1 MESIMTKVS
10 THRLL
15 RTRVCLLAI
24 AVASAGLAGCDS
36 MLGDRQ
42 EHFDAGQQLLTPAE
56 RHPIIVSQ
64 QPHKMS
70 VKVARG
76 AAGLAPGQK
85 AAVID
90 FLTRYRAAD
99 AGNSKLIISVPSGS
113 ANEVSAMN
121 AVADMR
127 PLMADQGFPE
137 SSISIEPYHAEGDPQ
152 PPVRISYLR
161 YAAEGPTCGKWPSNV
176 AETTRN
182 VNYENFGCAT
192 QKNLAAMVANPAD
205 LLGPRTMTP
214 ASADRRDVTWGEYV
228 KGRPSGSNRNT
239 DERVTK

>member
-1 MESIMTKVS
+1 MKKTS
-10 THRLL
+10 THRMSGVRGRLL
-15 RTRVCLLAI
+15 VIALAG
-24 AVASAGLAGCDS
+24 SGLAGCDS
-36 MLGDRQ
+36 LMAEKQDS
-42 EHFDAGQQLLTPAE
+42 FSAGTQLLTPAE

-76 AAGLAPGQK
+76 AAGLAPAQK
-85 AAVID
+85 AAMID
-90 FLTRYRAAD
+90 FLTRYRTAD

-113 ANEVSAMN
+113 SNEVSAMN

-127 PLMADQGFPE
+127 PILADQGFAE

-152 PPVRISYLR
+152 PPVRIAYLR

-176 AETTRN
+176 TETSRN

-192 QKNLAAMVANPAD
+192 QKNLASMVANPAD

-214 ASADRRDVTWGEYV
+214 ASADRRDVTWDKYV
-228 KGRPSGSNRNT
+228 KGAPTGASRSA
-239 DERVTK
+239 DDRVTK

>member
-1 MESIMTKVS
+1 MKTSQTPRMGRSKLT
-10 THRLL
+10 
-15 RTRVCLLAI
+15 LAVL
-24 AVASAGLAGCDS
+24 AFAATGLAGCDHL
-36 MLGDRQ
+36 MGDQQ
-42 EHFDAGQQLLTPAE
+42 EHLGAGSVLLTPGE

-70 VKVARG
+70 LRVARG
-76 AAGLAPGQK
+76 ASGLAPAQR
-85 AAVID
+85 ASLID
-90 FLTRYRAAD
+90 FLTKYRTAD

-127 PLMADQGFPE
+127 PILADQGFSE

-152 PPVRISYLR
+152 PPVRVAYLR
-161 YAAEGPTCGKWPSNV
+161 YAAEGPTCGKWSSNLT
-176 AETTRN
+176 ESSRN
-182 VNYENFGCAT
+182 LNYENFGCAS

-214 ASADRRDVTWGEYV
+214 ASADRRDATWGNYI
-228 KGRPSGSNRNT
+228 KGSPSGAMRSG
-239 DERVTK
+239 DERTK

>member
-1 MESIMTKVS
+1 MT
-10 THRLL
+10 TFLPPRAG
-15 RTRVCLLAI
+15 RTKLTLA
-24 AVASAGLAGCDS
+24 AVALAATGLAGCDH

-42 EHFDAGQQLLTPAE
+42 EQQSAGPVLLSPGE

-64 QPHKMS
+64 QPHRMALH
-70 VKVARG
+70 VARG
-76 AAGLAPGQK
+76 AAGLAPAQR
-85 AAVID
+85 ASLID
-90 FLTRYRAAD
+90 FLTRYRVAD
-99 AGNSKLIISVPSGS
+99 SGNSKLIIGVPSGS

-127 PLMADQGFPE
+127 PILADQGFSE

-152 PPVRISYLR
+152 PPIRVQYLR
-161 YAAEGPTCGKWPSNV
+161 FAADGPSCGKWPSNL

-192 QKNLAAMVANPAD
+192 QKNLAAMVSNPAD

-214 ASADRRDVTWGEYV
+214 ASADRRDTTWDKYV
-228 KGRPSGSNRNT
+228 KGQSSGATRSADDRAA
-239 DERVTK
+239 K

>member
-1 MESIMTKVS
+1 MTKIS
-10 THRLL
+10 THQP
-15 RTRVCLLAI
+15 TRARASLVAI
-24 AVASAGLAGCDS
+24 VLISSGLAGCDS

-42 EHFDAGQQLLTPAE
+42 EHFDAGTQLLTPAE

-76 AAGLAPGQK
+76 SAGLAPAQR
-85 AAVID
+85 AALID

-127 PLMADQGFPE
+127 PLLADQGFPE

-152 PPVRISYLR
+152 PPVRIAYLR
-161 YAAEGPTCGKWPSNV
+161 YAADGPTCGKWPTNV
-176 AETTRN
+176 AENTRN
-182 VNYENFGCAT
+182 VNYENFGCAQ

-214 ASADRRDVTWGEYV
+214 SSADRRDVTWDRYV
-228 KGRPSGSNRNT
+228 KGTTSGTSRSS
-239 DERVTK
+239 DERATK

>member
-1 MESIMTKVS
+1 MMKNLPAYKGQSARTS
-10 THRLL
+10 LL
-15 RTRVCLLAI
+15 LL
-24 AVASAGLAGCDS
+24 AVASLGLAGCDS
-36 MLGDRQ
+36 MMGDRQ
-42 EHFDAGQQLLTPAE
+42 EQFNAGQQLLTPGE

-64 QPHKMS
+64 QLNKMS

-76 AAGLAPGQK
+76 ASGLTPVQRAS
-85 AAVID
+85 VID
-90 FLTRYRAAD
+90 FLTRYRVAD
-99 AGNSKLIISVPSGS
+99 SGNSKLVISVPSGS

-127 PLMADQGFPE
+127 PLLADQGFSE
-137 SSISIEPYHAEGDPQ
+137 SAVSIEPYHADGDPQ
-152 PPVRISYLR
+152 PPVRIAFLR

-176 AETTRN
+176 AENPRN
-182 VNYENFGCAT
+182 VNYENFGCAQ

-214 ASADRRDVTWGEYV
+214 ASADRRDTTWGKYI
-228 KGRPSGSNRNT
+228 KGEASGAQRTT